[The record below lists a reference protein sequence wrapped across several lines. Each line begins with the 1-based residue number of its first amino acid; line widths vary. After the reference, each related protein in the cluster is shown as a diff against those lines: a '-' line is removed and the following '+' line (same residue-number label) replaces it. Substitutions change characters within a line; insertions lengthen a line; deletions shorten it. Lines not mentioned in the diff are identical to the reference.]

1 MASTPPNKSDLGENT
16 TPVMVSPPASPPAHT
31 TKLPTPTA
39 QLALAMDWVSV
50 VRSHKLGLEH
60 AAIDIDTDRVLYHM
74 ELELATPL
82 PAGAGLPGQFLCLT
96 WPYGGLWKIE
106 RVTDG
111 NTKVKCLSWRKT
123 EMQLHEMEELARS
136 ANALANKVEAGHSV
150 DAPSVVPGRTTVT
163 QVDQVKDDQVGLVDE
178 TPDLYPTLF
187 EWKMIRGEW
196 ESDVTHWF
204 IRDVEPPAKDDE
216 RESNLKRKLL
226 VTLFAGFDPLE
237 ASVEVNAITALDTV
251 AQTYSADVTWQVMFP
266 AITALREDSVLREFL
281 DLLDI
286 DANQFEFTN
295 VAEMSDQ
302 RELTSSLV
310 PAGDVQFRDVTL
322 PDERSV
328 MEDVYHLTF
337 RRRVC
342 ASFTTEMALHSFP
355 FDQQK
360 LLFEFTT
367 GSGMLDTS
375 VILVPAPVEPGSF
388 SVENYQLGNI
398 FDVLY
403 HNKVF
408 VSTIRESGPRKE
420 ICFEMVLQRRSG
432 YYLTNVAVIAAII
445 TYLCFVTYATDKDG
459 EFMDMGS
466 RLQVVSALVLTAVT
480 FKNQVA
486 SLIPQISYFTMLDSY
501 VFVCFIVSTI
511 VTVENALFP
520 MVNRFFS
527 DDRWSEK
534 GLLGF
539 SIGTFTLFNVCCA
552 VYIRWWLG
560 RRHKVALNLMQVHEY
575 IREISN
581 VIPTKYRAR
590 VLERFL
596 AAKEFEDWCRP
607 KYIVTS
613 TGDIHIQA
621 PDDVPPEN
629 AVHKAAR
636 IATAEK
642 QKAAARSEIAQYKKI
657 YFDMRPGLER
667 RASAPM
673 AGSPVLGRGPA
684 GRLPLSPDSAAQAK
698 RRPGNPTY
706 GSTSAVG
713 IRTTSHNTYFHDHE
727 INMEPVR
734 SEPHRRHQGTADGIR
749 VEPHR
754 RPRRASHGRNKSA
767 RRAVV

>member
-1 MASTPPNKSDLGENT
+1 
-16 TPVMVSPPASPPAHT
+16 
-31 TKLPTPTA
+31 
-39 QLALAMDWVSV
+39 MDWVSV

-106 RVTDG
+106 HVTDS

-136 ANALANKVEAGHSV
+136 ANALANK
-150 DAPSVVPGRTTVT
+150 
-163 QVDQVKDDQVGLVDE
+163 
-178 TPDLYPTLF
+178 
-187 EWKMIRGEW
+187 W

-328 MEDVYHLTF
+328 LEDVYHLTF

-367 GSGMLDTS
+367 GSGMRDTS

-527 DDRWSEK
+527 DDKWNEK

-560 RRHKVALNLMQVHEY
+560 RRQKVALNLMQVHEY

-581 VIPTKYRAR
+581 VIPTKYRAK

-629 AVHKAAR
+629 A
-636 IATAEK
+636 
-642 QKAAARSEIAQYKKI
+642 
-657 YFDMRPGLER
+657 R

-698 RRPGNPTY
+698 RRPGNPSY

-734 SEPHRRHQGTADGIR
+734 SEPHRRHQGTAEGIR

-754 RPRRASHGRNKSA
+754 RPR
-767 RRAVV
+767 